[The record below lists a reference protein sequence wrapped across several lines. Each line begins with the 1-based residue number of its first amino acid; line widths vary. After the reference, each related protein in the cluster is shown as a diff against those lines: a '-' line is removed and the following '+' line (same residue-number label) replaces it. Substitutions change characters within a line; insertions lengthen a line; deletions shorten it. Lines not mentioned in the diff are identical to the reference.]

1 TDREPAECVAL
12 QHVDEGGDAREP
24 EKRLTTAFLVQPVL
38 RAAAVGR
45 AQRDAPVGPD
55 GLVDVQ
61 ADGIA
66 LESVQEAD
74 RAFLPKVVA
83 ARKESRGTET
93 ARHIQTVVQ
102 EWLRLNDLCDR
113 VVTDTTGPWIQLL
126 TLAQNRSRYRRS
138 RIHRE

>member
-1 TDREPAECVAL
+1 MTA
-12 QHVDEGGDAREP
+12 
-24 EKRLTTAFLVQPVL
+24 AFLVQPIL

-45 AQRDAPVGPD
+45 AQRHAPIGAD

-66 LESVQEAD
+66 LESVEEAD
-74 RAFLPKVVA
+74 RAFLPEVVA
-83 ARKESRGTET
+83 ARKESRGTEP
-93 ARHIQTVVQ
+93 ASHIQTVVQ
-102 EWLRLNDLCDR
+102 EWLWLNDLCDR
-113 VVTDTTGPWIQLL
+113 VVTDTTGPWIELV

>member
-1 TDREPAECVAL
+1 MQIGTDIEPAERVAL
-12 QHVDEGGDAREP
+12 QHVDDGGDAREP
-24 EKRLTTAFLVQPVL
+24 EKCLAAAFLVQSIL

-45 AQRDAPVGPD
+45 AQRHAPIGAD

-83 ARKESRGTET
+83 ARKEARGTEA
-93 ARHIQTVVQ
+93 ARHVQTIVQ
-102 EWLRLNDLCDR
+102 ERFWLNDLSD
-113 VVTDTTGPWIQLL
+113 GGGMGAAGIFENL
-126 TLAQNRSRYRRS
+126 N
-138 RIHRE
+138 